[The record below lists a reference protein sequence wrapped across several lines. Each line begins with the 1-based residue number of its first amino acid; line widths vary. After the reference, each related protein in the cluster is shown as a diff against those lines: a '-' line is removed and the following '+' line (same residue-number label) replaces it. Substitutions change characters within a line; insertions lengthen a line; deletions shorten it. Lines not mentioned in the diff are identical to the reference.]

1 MEQIQESIKEKKD
14 KELKEKQALE
24 SAKDIFKAHIEK
36 AMAKRNEEW
45 EQKKKEFVT
54 SKMNAL
60 KELILEHAR
69 SEYQK
74 DKNKEIIAQKARERA
89 ERDKAI
95 AQKGGATAS
104 EIEAEATGKNLDSNE
119 FKRGN
124 FDKASP
130 SKPDRPARNNAD
142 DGFAI
147 KRSDKPRV
155 APTEEESKGSGRPT
169 FTRGPPR
176 TENKD
181 SDTGFARG
189 NFTKKTE
196 DSGPPKRTERKPAAD
211 SGASGFGFRNTNATR
226 GKPAAKK

>member
-1 MEQIQESIKEKKD
+1 
-14 KELKEKQALE
+14 
-24 SAKDIFKAHIEK
+24 
-36 AMAKRNEEW
+36 MAKRNEEW
-45 EQKKKEFVT
+45 EQKKRDFVT
-54 SKMNAL
+54 SNMNDL
-60 KELILEHAR
+60 KSLILDHAK
-69 SEYQK
+69 SEWQK

-124 FDKASP
+124 FEKTSP
-130 SKPDRPARNNAD
+130 SKPEFGRGDRPARNMD

-147 KRSDKPRV
+147 KRSDKPRGSG
-155 APTEEESKGSGRPT
+155 EEESKGTGRPT

-176 TENKD
+176 TENQE

-189 NFTKKTE
+189 NFTKKTADAE
-196 DSGPPKRTERKPAAD
+196 PPKRAERKPAAES
-211 SGASGFGFRNTNATR
+211 SGGGAGFGFRNTNATR